1 MFFLAEDGRDTLER
15 AAATVLGPVSN
26 AEDALSLLDQETP
39 DCALVDVNL
48 GAGPEFE
55 CALALKARNVP
66 FVFLTG
72 YDADVIPPEFAGAP
86 RLEKPTESRRKL
98 AAVAAL
104 CRGDAAQWTPDRWHV
119 CARPEARRAG
129 HECDSTRR
137 HLRTPAY

>member
-72 YDADVIPPEFAGAP
+72 YDADVIPPEFAAAP
-86 RLEKPTESRRKL
+86 RLEKPTESRRML

-104 CRGDAAQWTPDRWHV
+104 CRRSEEHTSELQ
-119 CARPEARRAG
+119 
-129 HECDSTRR
+129 S
-137 HLRTPAY
+137 LMRTSYADFC